1 MPNWSQI
8 SGVIERVITAA
19 VMFAVGKGYITSGDA
34 TNVIALIV
42 GILSAFYAFF
52 VNRNINLAKQA
63 ASIPNTIVVT
73 ESHVATK
80 TTQSNIVS
88 NASFKV
94 VS

>member
-73 ESHVATK
+73 ESNVATK